1 MQRLHGVE
9 VPQSIRDACGH
20 GRVGV
25 LVYDAQVGIVRHL
38 RAAEQFLERV
48 GSVLDAARRAGVPVI
63 YVRHVSLPVALMGM
77 TALRTAMVWQRVA
90 SLDEVASLFPPDAP
104 DTQIV
109 PALAPLPDEAV
120 FDKLTM
126 SAFVGTPLDLV
137 LRDLGVRTLVVVG
150 AVLEIGIE
158 PTVRHAADLGY
169 LPILVE
175 DACGVVEADAAARSV
190 AGLDYML
197 MSMRGDS
204 AIVCEALL
212 SGPSHNSA
220 WGA

>member
-1 MQRLHGVE
+1 MQRLHGIE
-9 VPQSIRDACGH
+9 VPQSIREACGQ

-38 RAAEQFLERV
+38 REAEQFVDRV
-48 GSVLDAARRAGVPVI
+48 RSVLAAARRAGAPVI

-77 TALRTAMVWQRVA
+77 SALRTAMAWQRVG
-90 SLDEVASLFPPDAP
+90 SLDDVASLFPPDAP

-109 PALAPLPDEAV
+109 PALAPGPDEAV

-126 SAFVGTPLDLV
+126 SAFVGTPVDLV
-137 LRDLGVRTLVVVG
+137 LRDLGVSTLVVVG

-175 DACGVVEADAAARSV
+175 DACGVVEPDAAARSV

-197 MSMRGDS
+197 MSLRGDS
-204 AIVCEALL
+204 ATVCEALL
-212 SGPSHNSA
+212 AGASDQSA
-220 WGA
+220 

>member
-1 MQRLHGVE
+1 MQRLHGVQ
-9 VPQSIRDACGH
+9 VPQSIQEACGH

-25 LVYDAQVGIVRHL
+25 LVYDVQVAIVRHL
-38 RAAEQFLERV
+38 RDAERFVERV
-48 GSVLDAARRAGVPVI
+48 SSVLDAARRVGVPVI
-63 YVRHVSLPVALMGM
+63 YVRHVSLPVTLMGM
-77 TALRTAMVWQRVA
+77 TALRTAMAWQRVA
-90 SLDEVASLFPPDAP
+90 SLHDVVSLFPPDAA

-109 PALAPLPDEAV
+109 PALAPRADEAV

-126 SAFVGTPLDLV
+126 SAFVGTPVDLV
-137 LRDLGVRTLVVVG
+137 LRDLGVSTLVVVG

-175 DACGVVEADAAARSV
+175 DACGVVEPDAAARSV

-204 AIVCEALL
+204 ASVCEALL
-212 SGPSHNSA
+212 AGAPRTSA
-220 WGA
+220 